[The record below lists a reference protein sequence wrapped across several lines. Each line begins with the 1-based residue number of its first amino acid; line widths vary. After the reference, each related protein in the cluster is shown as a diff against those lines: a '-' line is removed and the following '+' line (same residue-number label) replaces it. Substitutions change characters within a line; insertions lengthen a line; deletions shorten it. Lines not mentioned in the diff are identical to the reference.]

1 VKALGIAIMVLALVI
16 VIVPQF
22 SNCEAQGGTMPV
34 SSSASFGRSGGQVA
48 AVVAS
53 TGQDALV
60 AALSTG
66 VAPKMRCFW
75 SARAEIAVGIPLF
88 AVGVL
93 LLLSRR
99 KETRR
104 ALAALAVLLGL
115 GAILVPTALIGVCA
129 SDLAICQTTMD
140 PTLFIAGG
148 LTMAVG
154 LTALVVNELRGDG
167 RRDVVIA

>member
-1 VKALGIAIMVLALVI
+1 VKAPGIAIMVLALVI
-16 VIVPQF
+16 AIAPQF
-22 SNCEAQGGTMPV
+22 SNCEAQGGAMPV
-34 SSSASFGRSGGQVA
+34 SSSASLRGPGDQVA

-53 TGQDALV
+53 TGQDALA

-88 AVGVL
+88 AVGAL
-93 LLLSRR
+93 LLFSRR

-115 GAILVPTALIGVCA
+115 GAILLPTALIGVCA

-154 LTALVVNELRGDG
+154 LATLAVNELRGDG
-167 RRDVVIA
+167 RRDVAVA